1 MASGLQSYTA
11 TFSGD
16 FTSFVAG
23 KVINAA
29 KNAKQEKEN
38 QKKAEELGIEVPAEE
53 KKGLFKRALGYEFGG
68 RRFDRTVG
76 SFLKNKSSEEVSN
89 KSKFADQFSYTKALK
104 KGGKNKPASPIS
116 TTGKTTTK
124 KGQGRFNFTKGF
136 GQIALELE
144 LLNNKV
150 SSLVAVANKQLGA
163 TYRTSGGLAGIQKIL
178 LEQNNIQKEARDDAK
193 AQQEEASMDATK
205 DTSASD
211 AYKSTFDQTPGW
223 NDETGQPEPIAPAGS
238 SPSVPGGED
247 GGGLGTALDIADTA
261 LDLGKAAKVLGKR
274 GKGRALTRA
283 GAAIGGKRGA
293 KIGSKVAG
301 FGSKF
306 FGKSAGKAAGKGIAK
321 AAGKGI
327 AKGVGKSLVKKIP
340 IIGAIAGLGFGIQ
353 RAMQGDWLGA
363 AGEVASGVA
372 STVPGAGTAVS
383 AGIDAALIG
392 KDVASESAQPQAEG
406 GVMPL
411 SSAVSKNILPSL
423 IPGIGPALSAGMAM
437 NDMSGGAVE
446 DAAKMPFKAVGG
458 AMLAVTSGFIKAL
471 GPVAGLVAPMIKQ
484 ETAPLA
490 RLLGMPSSLV
500 KFGGIGGAA
509 LQSSS
514 AAQKEGMNFLSNFM
528 NSALEKLGLKPKKE
542 ENQSSSGGGGGGGGG
557 GGTPSST
564 DDTSTD
570 DSGTGGAPPDAE
582 PGKRIMTADEYAA
595 KITSEVKG
603 EKVGETTGRGGGK
616 PIFGVKDKRLSVVKN
631 SENQSETSYYHDTF
645 GQLYKMDSNQKM
657 VRVSQEEIS
666 AGAGDWSTGKWDFFR
681 KPDKN
686 VVLGRLES
694 MPVGSIKL
702 ANRQIVYQK
711 PDNGRNA
718 GAKALREP
726 TEDERKKYGIDQI
739 KSPFGSASSTVPQ
752 IQAASGISVTSNGG
766 GNKQL
771 SPGRTFGYAD
781 LNPHHSD
788 EGRTRVYGGMS
799 IGVPKDYGM
808 GVLPN
813 YMPSGPNGRVPLPV
827 AGKVL
832 VKEWNRQ
839 SGYGRTVIVETN
851 LGKMQF
857 SHLSKFGKF
866 NVGDR
871 LSPGTIIGTQGGSG
885 NRGEKDYEDHLHLN
899 ATKRGHE
906 AFVNFITS
914 GKPTTGMMD
923 DTDSP
928 SNEDAGNT
936 GDTQEPED
944 PMERFKQNI
953 SAALSGVAKLRAL
966 DQGKSWEEV
975 KAEPDKSWD
984 ELFAPAESSSTPST
998 GTPSTNKP
1006 NVKPG
1011 ATAPAATAPPAK
1023 PSRSPA
1029 SAPSAVSATPASFV
1043 PLPIASATPG
1053 GAGSFHVRATDIGTA
1068 ESLRPQLASY
1078 IG

>member
-16 FTSFVAG
+16 FTSFIAG

-68 RRFDRTVG
+68 RRFDRNVG
-76 SFLKNKSSEEVSN
+76 PFLKNKSSEEVSN

-104 KGGKNKPASPIS
+104 KGGKNKPVSPIS
-116 TTGKTTTK
+116 TTGRTTTK

-223 NDETGQPEPIAPAGS
+223 NDETGQPEPIAPAGGG
-238 SPSVPGGED
+238 PAVPEGED
-247 GGGLGTALDIADTA
+247 GGGGGLGSILDIADTA
-261 LDLGKAAKVLGKR
+261 LDLGKTVKGLGKR
-274 GKGRALTRA
+274 GAGRALTRA
-283 GAAIGGKRGA
+283 GAAVGGKRGA
-293 KIGSKVAG
+293 KIGSKVGG

-306 FGKSAGKAAGKGIAK
+306 FGKAGSKAAGKGIAK

-392 KDVASESAQPQAEG
+392 KDVASEASQPQAEG

-423 IPGIGPALSAGMAM
+423 IPGIGPALATGMAM

-542 ENQSSSGGGGGGGGG
+542 EKQSSGGGGGGGGG
-557 GGTPSST
+557 GGAPA
-564 DDTSTD
+564 D
-570 DSGTGGAPPDAE
+570 DSADASEGGGGGGAPTPE
-582 PGKRIMTADEYAA
+582 PGKRFMTADEFAA
-595 KITSEVKG
+595 KTMKETQLKEVAG
-603 EKVGETTGRGGGK
+603 ARGSTQLVADTGNLSPVNDAEEGK
-616 PIFGVKDKRLSVVKN
+616 ATN
-631 SENQSETSYYHDTF
+631 YYHDMF
-645 GQLYKMDSNQKM
+645 GQVYKVDQKAQKL
-657 VRVSQEEIS
+657 VRVTQKELEAGVPQE
-666 AGAGDWSTGKWDFFR
+666 GAKGLLFSNKQFFR

-686 VVLGRLES
+686 VVVANLQSAPIDSIELGSKKIVKQSRMGKALMAPTDEDKKKF
-694 MPVGSIKL
+694 GIDSIKT
-702 ANRQIVYQK
+702 
-711 PDNGRNA
+711 P
-718 GAKALREP
+718 
-726 TEDERKKYGIDQI
+726 YG
-739 KSPFGSASSTVPQ
+739 ASSAPAPQ
-752 IQAASGISVTSNGG
+752 IQAASGVTLTSNSNR
-766 GNKQL
+766 GNERLTPGKTFSFGQL
-771 SPGRTFGYAD
+771 G
-781 LNPHHSD
+781 PHHSE
-788 EGRTRVYGGMS
+788 EGVFRSYGKYKVGY
-799 IGVPKDYGM
+799 PKDYGI
-808 GVLPN
+808 GVAPN
-813 YMPSGPNGRVPLPV
+813 YMPSGPANGLIPSPLPAEVV
-827 AGKVL
+827 AKDPTSVSG
-832 VKEWNRQ
+832 
-839 SGYGRTVIVETN
+839 GYGNTVVLKTSK
-851 LGKMQF
+851 GYMQF
-857 SHLSKFGKF
+857 SHLSAFGSSIK
-866 NVGDR
+866 VGSR
-871 LSPGTIIGTQGGSG
+871 ISAGTVIGRQGNTGNSG
-885 NRGEKDYEDHLHLN
+885 GEHLHMN
-899 ATKRGHE
+899 ATKAGHE
-906 AFVNFITS
+906 AFINYITT
-914 GKPTTGMMD
+914 GKPISGSAAEA
-923 DTDSP
+923 DSGADM
-928 SNEDAGNT
+928 SGEDSGT
-936 GDTQEPED
+936 EPQEPVD
-944 PMERFKQNI
+944 PMQ
-953 SAALSGVAKLRAL
+953 SLQQTVAAALSGVAKLRGL
-966 DQGKSWEEV
+966 SEGKSWEDV
-975 KAEPDKSWD
+975 QAEPDKSWD
-984 ELFAPAESSSTPST
+984 EWMNPSNPSATAPA
-998 GTPSTNKP
+998 GKPSTNKP
-1006 NVKPG
+1006 DVKPG
-1011 ATAPAATAPPAK
+1011 ATSPAATAPPAK
-1023 PSRSPA
+1023 PSRPPA
-1029 SAPSAVSATPASFV
+1029 AAPSAVSAAPSSFV
-1043 PLPIASATPG
+1043 PLPMASATPG